1 MHTHMR
7 TGQVGYVCVCV
18 CLLGTLNWMLVR
30 IVKTTCCT
38 VLKALVQLESGA
50 REFAIPAGWRATETH
65 SLAGKKTDNCHGFR
79 SGAMRY
85 DMMMTA
91 PTRTHEH
98 QRSEKHQRIEFG
110 WRAAKRRRWLVW
122 PVHGR
127 GGNTTERQ
135 RWYFISR
142 VATSRG
148 ATVKQCDRFV
158 SLRFEI
164 GFRNHFE
171 RLYRFL
177 RTVYG
182 SSVIINSALITRTS
196 SIKESKSRHKPISWT
211 LVKLELHCVQG
222 IAILY
227 YFYTS
232 FKISM
237 SQTRIC
243 FAVI

>member
-1 MHTHMR
+1 M
-7 TGQVGYVCVCV
+7 CVRVFVRHFELNAGKNCKNH
-18 CLLGTLNWMLVR
+18 LLHCFKGTR
-30 IVKTTCCT
+30 PI
-38 VLKALVQLESGA
+38 ESGA

-127 GGNTTERQ
+127 GGNTTERL

-148 ATVKQCDRFV
+148 TTVKQCDRFV
-158 SLRFEI
+158 SLRFDSKLDFEI
-164 GFRNHFE
+164 I
-171 RLYRFL
+171 LKDCID
-177 RTVYG
+177 
-182 SSVIINSALITRTS
+182 S
-196 SIKESKSRHKPISWT
+196 
-211 LVKLELHCVQG
+211 LELFMVVQ
-222 IAILY
+222 
-227 YFYTS
+227 
-232 FKISM
+232 
-237 SQTRIC
+237 
-243 FAVI
+243 